1 MHCNV
6 SLSKLTKWQEAV
18 FKLKVCGFELPNT
31 QSSHVKLCKPSKPTK
46 TTNASASQQWDSS
59 YHLWNICRCLPIIQV
74 GIRRLEIYWNGQRVY
89 ICIFVYLEERDGA
102 NVRQKVRARLNRV
115 VLWRMAVGRRR
126 SGWQNPLPRFRQYGR
141 RTPLIR
147 TQTHNL
153 QWAKQY
159 VGLPPQTGWGTIL
172 GSYVQWSLEERFPCN
187 WMLLVL
193 LKGFPNW
200 KCFQKKSFELGI
212 RWDKEKLYVTIRGNS
227 SSTPRHKKHYWRRL
241 NWKLFQLWIL
251 TFIFA
256 PCCLHRLCRLSVEL
270 FDQVMRRE
278 WFPSQYLGSR
288 PL

>member
-1 MHCNV
+1 MGLK
-6 SLSKLTKWQEAV
+6 LSFMKYLQV
-18 FKLKVCGFELPNT
+18 PPYHPGGNT
-31 QSSHVKLCKPSKPTK
+31 Q
-46 TTNASASQQWDSS
+46 AG
-59 YHLWNICRCLPIIQV
+59 NI
-74 GIRRLEIYWNGQRVY
+74 LEWSEGVYLY
-89 ICIFVYLEERDGA
+89 ICIFGR
-102 NVRQKVRARLNRV
+102 K
-115 VLWRMAVGRRR
+115 RRR
-126 SGWQNPLPRFRQYGR
+126 KCATKSEGSAQSGGFVEGGGGAKTLRLTESLPRFRQYGR

-227 SSTPRHKKHYWRRL
+227 SSTPRRKKHYRRRL